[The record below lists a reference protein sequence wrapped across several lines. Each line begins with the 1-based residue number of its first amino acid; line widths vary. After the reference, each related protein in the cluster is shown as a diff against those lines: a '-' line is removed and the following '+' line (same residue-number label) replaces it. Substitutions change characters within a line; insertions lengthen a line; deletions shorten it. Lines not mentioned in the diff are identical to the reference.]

1 MNYSTKKGRKGF
13 ALVLQEVIIV
23 RGRSITERKMGVNY
37 RPNWHTIMAPKM
49 I

>member
-1 MNYSTKKGRKGF
+1 MNYSTKKGRKGL
-13 ALVLQEVIIV
+13 ALVLVLQEVIIV

-37 RPNWHTIMAPKM
+37 RPNWHTPKM